1 MSELTAAEAAAWLG
15 ISEEAT
21 HKAAREGRLP
31 VVSGEGPRRFTVD
44 ALEVFHQAR
53 VAGHIAALERIRETP
68 VSAAAKV
75 RRALDEKGNGLPRSF
90 TAKLNAMPIQR
101 RVLFSQAELA
111 AACVQDGCR
120 WCEARKFADFKG
132 LRPPEFSPA
141 LQELFGADPCT
152 TCGPV
157 LLAPYMAALAARVY
171 AGDRRP
177 PGPPPRPSE
186 GERRMA
192 EEWAVRRS
200 ASAAR
205 PGQVDDGRAM
215 VAKRRREVQAR
226 LAAARR
232 AGDPKYAQ
240 QLKGQLEAL
249 TADARRVDGGR
260 S

>member
-1 MSELTAAEAAAWLG
+1 MDELNASQAAAWLG
-15 ISEEAT
+15 ISREAVDL
-21 HKAAREGRLP
+21 AAREGRLP

-68 VSAAAKV
+68 VSAAGKV

-141 LQELFGADPCT
+141 LRELFGADPCT

-177 PGPPPRPSE
+177 PGPPPRLSE

-200 ASAAR
+200 VSAAR
-205 PGQVDDGRAM
+205 PCLPDDGRAM
-215 VAKRRREVQAR
+215 VARRLREVR
-226 LAAARR
+226 SKLKAAERGGDRR
-232 AGDPKYAQ
+232 YAKD
-240 QLKGQLEAL
+240 LRATLSAL

-260 S
+260 P